1 MAAALE
7 DTPVSYEELAEIER
21 AFDDV
26 ETEISTCSSSP
37 SCLFLPLSLRGWLV
51 KQPVRQ
57 QVQLTNPLYTS
68 RQKTISK
75 IPNFWPL
82 VLEQAPPD
90 IDQFIQPSD
99 SALLLS
105 SLSSLCVT
113 HFESSIPGGD
123 PRSVAIRFEFSA
135 NDYFEDLALE
145 KKFWWRRAR
154 DGWTGLV
161 SEPVEIAW
169 KEGRDLTGGLGA
181 LVVRA
186 WEARTGTNGQDKK
199 TDGKEKGGLS
209 AEQKALRQ
217 AIESTSMGGLS
228 FFAWFSFIGRQ
239 ISAEESAAAN
249 ALEDRRREARKNGT
263 VAETD
268 GDKEEDE
275 EDEEDTSLEI
285 FPDGDDLAVAISEDL
300 WPGAIKYFSA
310 CLSPPLMFA
319 HSLSL
324 NSCPSLTPQHPSVEK
339 NLTPSPL
346 PTAQAQE
353 QDALSSSD
361 FESNGENENED
372 EDDEPP
378 QLNSEPETSD
388 AEMGRPK
395 KKARKE

>member
-1 MAAALE
+1 MPRKFAFTTAAMAAALE

-26 ETEISTCSSSP
+26 ETEII
-37 SCLFLPLSLRGWLV
+37 
-51 KQPVRQ
+51 RQ

-300 WPGAIKYFSA
+300 WPGAIKYF
-310 CLSPPLMFA
+310 
-319 HSLSL
+319 
-324 NSCPSLTPQHPSVEK
+324 T
-339 NLTPSPL
+339 
-346 PTAQAQE
+346 QAQE

-361 FESNGENENED
+361 FESDGENENANENED